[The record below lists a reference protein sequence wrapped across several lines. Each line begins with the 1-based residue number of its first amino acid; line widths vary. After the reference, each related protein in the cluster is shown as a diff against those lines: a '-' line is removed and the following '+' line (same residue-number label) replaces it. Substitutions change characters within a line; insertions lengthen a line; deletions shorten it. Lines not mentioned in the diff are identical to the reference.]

1 MRQPKFAQL
10 YVHDTENEVQNRL
23 HSLKNGN
30 QALDAATV
38 QNLKEM
44 LDEHNK
50 IAKLFRMAK
59 DRMGRDSI

>member
-1 MRQPKFAQL
+1 
-10 YVHDTENEVQNRL
+10 
-23 HSLKNGN
+23 LKNGN

-44 LDEHNK
+44 LDEHKK